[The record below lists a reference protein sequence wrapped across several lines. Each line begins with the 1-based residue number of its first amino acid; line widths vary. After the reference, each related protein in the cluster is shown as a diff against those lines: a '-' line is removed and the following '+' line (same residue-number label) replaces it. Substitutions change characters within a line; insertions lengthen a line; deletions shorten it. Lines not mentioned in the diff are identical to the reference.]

1 VRIVPLV
8 LLAGVACR
16 YDLDHAKPDATDVN
30 ARLCPVSENVQSC
43 LDAAGRAD
51 FTYVATQILAPKCGL
66 SNSCHQGESGNV
78 AGYLDFTSMGSAYTS
93 LVNRPSQVDPTRILV
108 VPGNPAQSFLTV
120 MTGQIKPADADP
132 PLTTGK
138 VPITDSHDN
147 PVGTMPQNSPLL
159 CCQKL
164 DAIAAWI
171 EAGAPMQ

>member
-8 LLAGVACR
+8 LLAGFACR
-16 YDLDHAKPDATDVN
+16 YDLDHAKPDATDIN

-51 FTYVATQILAPKCGL
+51 FTYVASQILGPKCGL
-66 SNSCHQGESGNV
+66 SNSCHQGETGNV

-93 LVNRPSQVDPTRILV
+93 LVNRASQIDPTRMLV

-120 MTGQIKPADADP
+120 MTGQIKPAEADP
-132 PLTTGK
+132 PLSGGI
-138 VPITDSHDN
+138 PSTDSHGN
-147 PVGTMPQNSPLL
+147 PVGSMPQDSPLL

-171 EAGAPMQ
+171 QAGAPMQ

>member
-1 VRIVPLV
+1 VRLVPLV

-51 FTYVATQILAPKCGL
+51 FTYVATQILAPKCAL
-66 SNSCHQGESGNV
+66 SNSCHQGEGGNV

-93 LVNRPSQVDPTRILV
+93 LVNRASQIDPSRMLV

-120 MTGQIKPADADP
+120 MTGQIKPAEADP
-132 PLTTGK
+132 PLSGG
-138 VPITDSHDN
+138 VPSMDSHGN
-147 PVGTMPQNSPLL
+147 PVGTMPQDSPLL

-171 EAGAPMQ
+171 QAGAPTQ